1 MATST
6 YDLLDSVTLTSSAN
20 SITFSGID
28 QSFQD
33 LSLVFDFPAIA
44 VNQFQI
50 NVWLKFNN
58 SATGYY
64 YATLRGNGS
73 TAAANTGNNSQQ
85 IQSNQATY
93 TENDLY
99 MGKFDIFDYSQVNR
113 FKSFMYK
120 SGAYPAANM
129 SSGAGSWHSTAAIT
143 QIQVFTPAYN
153 YPVGTTAKLFGIA
166 G

>member
-44 VNQFQI
+44 ANQWQI

-73 TAAANTGNNSQQ
+73 GVLAGVGNTTY
-85 IQSNQATY
+85 IESNRATY
-93 TENDLY
+93 TENDIY

-120 SGAYPAANM
+120 SGAKPTVNM
-129 SSGAGSWHSTAAIT
+129 TSGAGSWHSTAAIT
-143 QIQVFTPAYN
+143 EIQVYTPQYN